1 MKHHPISLAFDM
13 RAPDLGTPV
22 PDLYPAAV
30 DMARWADEKGL
41 SGLLLMEH
49 HGSED
54 GYLPQPFTLAAAMA
68 AVTKRIYFMLGAV
81 ILPLHD
87 PVDIAEQIAV
97 LDLITGGRLGVIL
110 GAGYVPS
117 EFAMFGKSVKDR
129 AKSMDQGIEI
139 ILRALKGER
148 FELDGKPVFVRPL
161 PTRDPHEILMVG
173 GGVPASARRAAHFD
187 VGFGP
192 MAGHL
197 VDIYL
202 EECEKHGRKPRRFNR
217 PIPGMPQSIHLCENA
232 DEGWK
237 VIEKHA
243 VHSVRAYAEFAKME
257 GEHSTSPFKGL
268 HTPEAARDAGIYVAW
283 TPDMLIERLREAP
296 NHAGITLQPL
306 LGGLSPEE
314 GWKSLK
320 LLEETLPRIR
330 ELQEQ
335 G

>member
-22 PDLYPAAV
+22 PDLYAAAI

-41 SGLLLMEH
+41 SGLLVMEH

-54 GYLPQPFTLAAAMA
+54 GYLPQPFTLAGAMA
-68 AVTKRIYFMLGAV
+68 GVTERIFLMLGAV

-87 PVDIAEQIAV
+87 PVDVAEKIAV
-97 LDLITGGRLGVIL
+97 LDLIAGGRLGVIL

-117 EFAMFGKSVKDR
+117 EFAMFGKKLEDR
-129 AKSMDQGIEI
+129 AKSMDEGIEI

-148 FELDGKPVFVRPL
+148 FEYDGKPIFVRPL

-173 GGVPASARRAAHFD
+173 GGIATAARRAAKFD
-187 VGFGP
+187 LGFGP
-192 MAGHL
+192 TSGHL
-197 VDIYL
+197 VDIYIA
-202 EECEKHGRKPRRFNR
+202 ECEKLGRKPRRFNR
-217 PIPGMPQSIHLCENA
+217 PTPGMPQGIHLCEDA

-243 VHSVRAYAEFAKME
+243 AHVVTEYAKWSAQA
-257 GEHSTSPFKGL
+257 GEASNSPFKGL
-268 HTPEAARDAGIYVAW
+268 EDPALLRKSGMFVAW
-283 TPDMLIERLREAP
+283 TPDMLIERMRELP
-296 NHAGITLQPL
+296 NHAGISFQPL

-330 ELQEQ
+330 ELEAQ

>member
-22 PDLYPAAV
+22 PDLYAAAV
-30 DMARWADEKGL
+30 KMARWADEKGL
-41 SGLLLMEH
+41 SGLLVMEH

-54 GYLPQPFTLAAAMA
+54 GYLPQPFTLAGAMA
-68 AVTKRIYFMLGAV
+68 GVTDRIFLMLGAV

-87 PVDIAEQIAV
+87 PVDVAEKIAV
-97 LDLITGGRLGVIL
+97 LDLVSGGRLGVIL

-117 EFAMFGKSVKDR
+117 EFAMFGKKLEDR
-129 AKSMDQGIEI
+129 AKSMDEGIEI

-148 FELDGKPVFVRPL
+148 FEHDGKPIFVRPL

-173 GGVPASARRAAHFD
+173 GGIATAARRAAKFD
-187 VGFGP
+187 LGFGP
-192 MAGHL
+192 TSGHL

-202 EECEKHGRKPRRFNR
+202 AECEKLGRKPRRFNR
-217 PIPGMPQSIHLCENA
+217 PTPGMPQGIHLCEDA

-243 VHSVRAYAEFAKME
+243 VHVVTEYAKWSAQA
-257 GEHSTSPFKGL
+257 GEASNSPFKGMDN
-268 HTPEAARDAGIYVAW
+268 PEVVRASGMFVAW
-283 TPDMLIERLREAP
+283 TPDMLLEKMRELP

-320 LLEETLPRIR
+320 LLEQTLPRIR
-330 ELQEQ
+330 ELEAQ